1 MFLSNISYSMKK
13 SRRKFINT
21 SFFFVIFLKFPF
33 ISYLKKNFA
42 SIFKIRSK
50 KYTWILNKYKM

>member
-1 MFLSNISYSMKK
+1 MKK
-13 SRRKFINT
+13 SRRKFINN
-21 SFFFVIFLKFPF
+21 SVFFIIFLKLPF
-33 ISYLKKNFA
+33 ISYLKKNFS